1 MALCIII
8 LTKVKVIPLIQIT
21 VPFLLGAVGGR
32 VVGTMATLKVYTN
45 MSMMKQHYSCQYI
58 QTFLIT
64 EGGATIESLKLMNLV

>member
-8 LTKVKVIPLIQIT
+8 ITKVKVIPLIQIT

-32 VVGTMATLKVYTN
+32 VVGTVATLKVYTN
-45 MSMMKQHYSCQYI
+45 MKQHYSCQYV
-58 QTFLIT
+58 QTFIIT